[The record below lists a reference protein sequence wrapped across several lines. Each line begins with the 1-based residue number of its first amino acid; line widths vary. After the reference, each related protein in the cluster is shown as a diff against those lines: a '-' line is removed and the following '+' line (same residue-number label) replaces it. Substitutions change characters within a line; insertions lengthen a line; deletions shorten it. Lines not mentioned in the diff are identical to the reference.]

1 MNAPTAECSILPS
14 PQGQGEAYLRLQLDA
29 QNLILIPMQQ
39 ARQVL
44 QTPAEK
50 LSAIPNMPACILGL
64 LNQRSRVIWVADL
77 PQMLGLEPL
86 DLDAQSY
93 SVAVVQVGSLV
104 LGLAVNAVTGV
115 VRSESPIAPIA
126 EGSAIAK
133 LTPYL
138 LGTLEQEETFLVLDG
153 RAVLHS
159 PLLQSATSL
168 GAAVVY
174 R

>member
-1 MNAPTAECSILPS
+1 MNSPTTERSILSS
-14 PQGQGEAYLRLQLDA
+14 PQVKGEAYLKLQLDA
-29 QNLILIPMQQ
+29 KNLILIPMQQ

-44 QTPAEK
+44 QTPAER
-50 LSAIPNMPACILGL
+50 LSAIPNMPVCILGL

-86 DLDAQSY
+86 DLDAQGY
-93 SVAVVQVGSLV
+93 SVAVVQVGTLV
-104 LGLAVNAVTGV
+104 LGLAVNAVAGV
-115 VRSESPIAPIA
+115 VRSESPITPIA

-138 LGTLEQEETFLVLDG
+138 LGTLKQEETFLVLDG
-153 RAVLHS
+153 RAILHS
-159 PLLQSATSL
+159 PLLQSAT
-168 GAAVVY
+168 GMGVVG

>member
-1 MNAPTAECSILPS
+1 MNSPTAELSALPS
-14 PQGQGEAYLRLQLDA
+14 PQAKGEAYLKLQLDA
-29 QNLILIPMQQ
+29 QSVILIPMQQ

-44 QTPAEK
+44 QTPAER
-50 LSAIPNMPACILGL
+50 LSAIPNMPTCLLGL

-93 SVAVVQVGSLV
+93 SVAVVQAGNLV
-104 LGLAVNAVTGV
+104 LGLAVNVVAGV
-115 VRSESPIAPIA
+115 VRSESPINPIT

-138 LGTLEQEETFLVLDG
+138 LGTLKQEETFLVLDG
-153 RAVLHS
+153 RAILHS
-159 PLLQSATSL
+159 PLLHSVTHM
-168 GAAVVY
+168 GAAVAY

>member
-1 MNAPTAECSILPS
+1 MNSLTAELSTLPS
-14 PQGQGEAYLRLQLDA
+14 PQAKGEAYLRLQLDT
-29 QNLILIPMQQ
+29 QNVILIPMQQ

-77 PQMLGLEPL
+77 PQMLGLEAL

-93 SVAVVQVGSLV
+93 SVAVVQVGNLV
-104 LGLAVNAVTGV
+104 LGLAVNAVAGV
-115 VRSESPIAPIA
+115 VRSESSITPIAK
-126 EGSAIAK
+126 GSAIAK

-153 RAVLHS
+153 RAILHS
-159 PLLQSATSL
+159 PLLHSATSV
-168 GAAVVY
+168 GAAVAY